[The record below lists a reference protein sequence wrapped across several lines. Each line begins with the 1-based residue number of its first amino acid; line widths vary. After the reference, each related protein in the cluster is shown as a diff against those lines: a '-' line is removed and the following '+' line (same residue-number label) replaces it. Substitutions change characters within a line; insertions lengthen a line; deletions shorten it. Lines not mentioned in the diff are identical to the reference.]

1 MNLQCLGALPASAR
15 DGMLLMYSMKHGLVR
30 GIKVTCLANK
40 RKLEA
45 TKPLATCPVC
55 LKIF

>member
-15 DGMLLMYSMKHGLVR
+15 DGMLLMYSMKRGLVR

-40 RKLEA
+40 MKLEV
-45 TKPLATCPVC
+45 TMPLATCPVC